1 MHRKEM
7 YHSVYSVALSGM
19 DGVPVRVEADV
30 RDGFPSFEMMGYLSG
45 QVREAGGRV
54 KSALHN
60 SGFSLEPK
68 RICINLAPATVKKE
82 GNAFDLPIAI
92 AILTSMIPLSKHNLD
107 DIMFVGELGLDGS
120 VRRIPGILPMVWT
133 AREAGLCRCVVP
145 KENVEEASVLSGIQV
160 CGVSSLKEVVHLL
173 QGEWE
178 AEENARSKKPHQ
190 VRQMESGISDFADV
204 NGQQGMKRAI
214 EVAVS
219 GRHNL
224 LMVGSAGS
232 GKTLLARCIPGI
244 MPEMKEEEKM
254 EVSRLYSAAGLLDAE
269 HVLVEERP
277 FRAPHHSITRAALMG
292 GGQIPKAGEI
302 SLAHRGVL
310 FLDEL
315 PEFRPET
322 IEALR
327 QPMEERCIVLTRAYG
342 AIRYP
347 ADFLVVAAMNPCRCG
362 YYPDRNRCH
371 CNEAQVKKYL
381 HRVSGPIRDR
391 MDLVASVQP
400 VSWESFEGKENPVE
414 SSAQVRRRIEHVWK
428 IQKERYGGNFNGQM
442 TRSQIDTF
450 CKLEKREKLLMKEAF
465 DRLGISARAY
475 HKILKMART
484 IADMAESERIA
495 EEHLSEAIRYRSTIR
510 QWWE

>member
-1 MHRKEM
+1 MF
-7 YHSVYSVALSGM
+7 HSVYSVALCGM
-19 DGVPVRVEADV
+19 DGVPIRVEADV
-30 RDGFPSFEMMGYLSG
+30 RDGFPSFEMVGYLSG

-68 RICINLAPATVKKE
+68 RICINLAPANIKKE

-92 AILTSMIPLSKHNLD
+92 AILTSMITISKQKLEE
-107 DIMFVGELGLDGS
+107 IMFAGELGLDGG
-120 VRRIPGILPMVWT
+120 VRRIPGILPMVWS
-133 AREAGLCRCVVP
+133 AREAGMRCCVVP
-145 KENVEEASVLSGIQV
+145 KENVKEASVLSGIRIY
-160 CGVSSLKEVVHLL
+160 GVSSLREAVHML
-173 QGEWE
+173 QGEMV
-178 AEENARSKKPHQ
+178 AEEEAMNRKEKTSSK
-190 VRQMESGISDFADV
+190 GISGVPDIADV
-204 NGQQGMKRAI
+204 NGQQGIKRAI

-244 MPEMKEEEKM
+244 MPAMNEEEQL

-277 FRAPHHSITRAALMG
+277 FRAPHHSITRAALTG
-292 GGQIPKAGEI
+292 GGQMPRAGEI

-315 PEFRPET
+315 PEFRLET
-322 IEALR
+322 MEALR
-327 QPMEERCIVLTRAYG
+327 QPMEERCIVLTRSYG
-342 AIRYP
+342 TIRYP

-362 YYPDRNRCH
+362 YYPDRNRCR

-381 HRVSGPIRDR
+381 NRVSGPIRDR

-400 VSWESFEGKENPVE
+400 VSWEDFEKKEMPTE
-414 SSAQVRRRIEHVWK
+414 TSEQVQKRIEQVWE
-428 IQKERYGGNFNGQM
+428 IQKERCRGNFNGQM
-442 TRSQIDTF
+442 TRSQIEIF
-450 CKLEKREKLLMKEAF
+450 CKLGRKEKLLMKEAF

-484 IADMAESERIA
+484 IADMADSERIT
-495 EEHLSEAIRYRSTIR
+495 EEHLSEAIHYRSTIR
-510 QWWE
+510 QLWE